1 MEGFFQKTVY
11 HEGTKAFLRKNKYGE
26 IVLNRSTDDK
36 IMAMFGRSFINDKY
50 IFLVYRPNLST
61 KSSLED

>member
-26 IVLNRSTDDK
+26 VVLNRSTNDQ

-50 IFLVYRPNLST
+50 IF
-61 KSSLED
+61 

>member
-11 HEGTKAFLRKNKYGE
+11 NEGTKAFLRQNKYGE
-26 IVLNRSTDDK
+26 VVLNRSTNDQ

-50 IFLVYRPNLST
+50 IF
-61 KSSLED
+61 